1 MNWIKQHKNDLLLVL
16 AVLLLAGG
24 IWGYTLLTR
33 RAGGRAVVTVDGVE
47 AASFPLSVDR
57 TWTWT
62 GDAGSNTLVI
72 SGGAVSVADADCP
85 DQLCVRQ
92 GAIRYTGESIVCLP
106 HRLVVT
112 VDDGDMDES
121 GFDAVAG

>member
-1 MNWIKQHKNDLLLVL
+1 MNWIKQQKNDLLLVL